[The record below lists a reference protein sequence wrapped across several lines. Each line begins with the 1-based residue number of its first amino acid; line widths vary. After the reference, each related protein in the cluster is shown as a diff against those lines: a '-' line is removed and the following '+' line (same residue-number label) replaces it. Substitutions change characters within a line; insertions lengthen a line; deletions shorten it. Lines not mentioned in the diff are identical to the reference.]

1 MVVRLSNNLRGIRR
15 RTALPP
21 RSYVEALKEKNHLSL
36 STKLLAWGL
45 FLIFFIENG
54 TLGLIPKQY
63 YFVYRNVR
71 ISDMLL
77 YALVIYSFY
86 SINDFKE
93 LFSSSLIII
102 PKIILIYFGVQYI
115 VSAILYEYNP
125 LELFFRLKG
134 LWMSLLLFPFL
145 LLLKKRGLGYLIKL
159 ILPVAIVSN
168 ILYVLSSLTGT
179 AFLPDI
185 GISEQHLPGGLK
197 VYRVFGGTFYG
208 EVFFLGFIYIW
219 LTKKFKLYQLILTV
233 LFILPHI
240 LAFGRSAWTYF
251 AITIFIMLIWNAMKK
266 KDFRTAVRQVLL
278 ITVLGIALIYSFNE
292 IIPQSEYMFE
302 ALEARV
308 EQGQEDWKYNE
319 GTLGSRLANTTAL
332 LSLWSNNNIF
342 FGIGM
347 HPMWVIKPLTAEE
360 SIYAWGFSDVIW
372 ASVLAAYGL
381 IGFTLA
387 VIFQIYYLIKSFV
400 MAKNTVHNDI
410 LIFFVIVFFSRLF
423 FDSVVSYSYKGISS
437 GLYGFWP
444 VTFYLSALIYKF
456 TYPDEEY
463 NL

>member
-1 MVVRLSNNLRGIRR
+1 MVVRLSNNIKGMRR
-15 RTALPP
+15 RITLPP
-21 RSYVEALKEKNHLSL
+21 KSFVEVLKEKSYLSL

-71 ISDMLL
+71 ISDLLL
-77 YALVIYSFY
+77 YSLVIYSFY

-102 PKIILIYFGVQYI
+102 PKIILIYFGIQYI

-134 LWMSLLLFPFL
+134 LWLSLLLFPFL

-168 ILYVLSSLTGT
+168 ILYILSSLTGT

-208 EVFFLGFIYIW
+208 ELFFLGFIYIW
-219 LTKKFKLYQLILTV
+219 LTKKFRFYQLILV
-233 LFILPHI
+233 VVFIMPHI
-240 LAFGRSAWTYF
+240 LAFGRSAWSYF
-251 AITIFIMLIWNAMKK
+251 AMTIFFMLIWNAMKK
-266 KDFRTAVRQVLL
+266 KDLRTALRQVFL
-278 ITVLGIALIYSFNE
+278 ISVLGITLIYSFNQF
-292 IIPQSEYMFE
+292 IPQSDYMFE
-302 ALEARV
+302 AIEARV
-308 EQGQEDWKYNE
+308 DQGQEDWKFKE
-319 GTLGSRLANTTAL
+319 GTLGSRIANAAAL
-332 LSLWSNNNIF
+332 VTLWSNNNIF

-360 SIYAWGFSDVIW
+360 SIYAWGFSDVVW

-387 VIFQIYYLIKSFV
+387 VIFQLYYLIKSFV
-400 MAKNTVHNDI
+400 MAKNTAYSDI
-410 LIFFVIVFFSRLF
+410 LIFFVILLFSKLF
-423 FDSVVSYSYKGISS
+423 FDSVLNYSYKGITS

-444 VTFYLSALIYKF
+444 VSFYVAALIYKY
-456 TYPDEEY
+456 TYPDKEY
-463 NL
+463 VL